1 MISLVNN
8 PVRAYLGCKAVRIA
22 DFAALL
28 STTCGPANF
37 GLQGLIIGP
46 LGAAMFIAVRCSF
59 MVQK

>member
-1 MISLVNN
+1 MISLVKN

-22 DFAALL
+22 DFAVLL
-28 STTCGPANF
+28 STTCGPTNF
-37 GLQGLIIGP
+37 GLQGLIIGS